1 MFRIDTKNSIII
13 NYKII
18 LHAMSCMT
26 TQELIYIYNHSDKS
40 GPVMVCTT
48 ILYELLATYQWTYT
62 SKPLPTS
69 TSAQLSY
76 SLGEM
81 HAHLP

>member
-13 NYKII
+13 KII

-48 ILYELLATYQWTYT
+48 TLYELLATY
-62 SKPLPTS
+62 
-69 TSAQLSY
+69 
-76 SLGEM
+76 
-81 HAHLP
+81 